1 MKKLLVKNI
10 GLLATPEGKSAH
22 RGSEQGKIKFLKD
35 AWVLIEDG
43 VIASV
48 GTGEAP
54 AAAGAEIVDAEGKLV
69 TPGLVDAHTHLIFG
83 GWRQNELGMKLH
95 GKTYLEI
102 QNAGGGI
109 QSTTNATRGA
119 TEEELTAKAAKALDE
134 MMAFGTTTC
143 EAKSGY
149 GLATEHELKA
159 LRVIRDLDEQHPMD
173 MVATF
178 MGAHLVPA
186 EYKANR
192 AEYIRLVCEE
202 MMPLVKEQGIAK
214 FCDVFCEADTFT
226 VEESRQV
233 LEAAE
238 AYKDVARKYIY
249 SAPMSAAAYFA
260 LFQQIDGLLFFDL
273 YDKNDSKA
281 YGAVATSFD
290 HYYPESPRAK
300 HLYNLALQSI
310 KVIRSQRPMDLDKV
324 EKKEV
329 SFLDIELPDVH
340 GENTKLSS
348 VATGKV
354 VLINF
359 TAYMS
364 EWSPALNME
373 FGDLYTRYHDKGLE
387 IYQISLDSDL
397 HFWKNAASNLPWTCV
412 RDPQSVYS
420 QTAALYNVK
429 QLPAIFILDRKG
441 NLVKRVDDV
450 KKLEADIK
458 SVL

>member
-10 GLLATPEGKSAH
+10 GLLATPEGNSAH
-22 RGSEQGKIKFLKD
+22 RGAEQGKIKLLKD

-54 AAAGAEIVDAEGKLV
+54 AAAGTEIVDAEGKLV

-159 LRVIRDLDEQHPMD
+159 LRVVRDLDEQHTMD

-233 LEAAE
+233 LEAGLKYGLRPKIHADE
-238 AYKDVARKYIY
+238 IAYVKEDKSEIGIEIHSGRNRIVRRIFESLGYSVRK
-249 SAPMSAAAYFA
+249 
-260 LFQQIDGLLFFDL
+260 
-273 YDKNDSKA
+273 
-281 YGAVATSFD
+281 
-290 HYYPESPRAK
+290 
-300 HLYNLALQSI
+300 
-310 KVIRSQRPMDLDKV
+310 
-324 EKKEV
+324 
-329 SFLDIELPDVH
+329 
-340 GENTKLSS
+340 
-348 VATGKV
+348 
-354 VLINF
+354 
-359 TAYMS
+359 
-364 EWSPALNME
+364 
-373 FGDLYTRYHDKGLE
+373 
-387 IYQISLDSDL
+387 
-397 HFWKNAASNLPWTCV
+397 
-412 RDPQSVYS
+412 
-420 QTAALYNVK
+420 
-429 QLPAIFILDRKG
+429 LDRVYYAGLTKK
-441 NLVKRVDDV
+441 NLKRGAWRFLTKEEVMR
-450 KKLEADIK
+450 LK
-458 SVL
+458 SGQYE

>member
-22 RGSEQGKIKFLKD
+22 RGSEQGKIKLLKD
-35 AWVLIEDG
+35 AWVHTEGRRDRLRRHRRG
-43 VIASV
+43 SRSQ
-48 GTGEAP
+48 
-54 AAAGAEIVDAEGKLV
+54 GAEIVDAEGKLV

-202 MMPLVKEQGIAK
+202 MMPLVKEQGIAR

-233 LEAAE
+233 LEAGLKYGLRPNDPTPTRSTAIGGSQL
-238 AYKDVARKYIY
+238 ARRRLGRDVAE
-249 SAPMSAAAYFA
+249 
-260 LFQQIDGLLFFDL
+260 
-273 YDKNDSKA
+273 
-281 YGAVATSFD
+281 
-290 HYYPESPRAK
+290 H
-300 HLYNLALQSI
+300 
-310 KVIRSQRPMDLDKV
+310 
-324 EKKEV
+324 
-329 SFLDIELPDVH
+329 
-340 GENTKLSS
+340 
-348 VATGKV
+348 
-354 VLINF
+354 
-359 TAYMS
+359 
-364 EWSPALNME
+364 
-373 FGDLYTRYHDKGLE
+373 
-387 IYQISLDSDL
+387 
-397 HFWKNAASNLPWTCV
+397 
-412 RDPQSVYS
+412 RDR
-420 QTAALYNVK
+420 
-429 QLPAIFILDRKG
+429 LPARG
-441 NLVKRVDDV
+441 HRRRWQR
-450 KKLEADIK
+450 AA
-458 SVL
+458 